1 MNQKLAGWEH
11 EGWVGVPHCDILH
24 CVAAELKARKAS
36 TFFKLAEPG
45 SLARVPCRQATVIA
59 KRAARAPINENWDLT
74 LPQDTS
80 LPGLSLQENRQQI
93 FYRSI
98 QEVKTRTLVPRKSTA
113 ANLEKIR
120 KAIKD
125 AFGRNV
131 SDADI
136 WKAVSVKD
144 ILPRTAQFL
153 WRSIHNAHRI
163 GKYWTHIP
171 ECGDRA
177 TCQECEVLEDL
188 DHILTGCKSPG
199 QGIIWEAA
207 KSLWLEKEAIWPT
220 VSLGTILGCGLAEF
234 RNDKGRT
241 KPGTQRLYR
250 ILISKSTYQIWL
262 IQNNRVISRDGA
274 LASKEEIINKW
285 KFAVNQRLQVDKSLV
300 NRPIRGKHP
309 ALAQKLVLE
318 TWSSTLDNEDSLP
331 ANWLR
336 EPRALVG
343 SRAFPQTQTWRRLR
357 HGIG

>member
-1 MNQKLAGWEH
+1 MSGNAARRYGKELHEAMNQKLAGWEH
-11 EGWVGVPHCDILH
+11 EAWVGVPHRDILR
-24 CVAAELKARKAS
+24 CVAVELKARKAS
-36 TFFKLAEPG
+36 TFFKLAEPR
-45 SLARVPCRQATVIA
+45 SLARVPCRQAMVLA

-80 LPGLSLQENRQQI
+80 LPGLSLQENRQRI

-98 QEVKTRTLVPRKSTA
+98 REVKTRTLVLRKSTV
-113 ANLEKIR
+113 ANLKKIR
-120 KAIKD
+120 KAIED
-125 AFGRNV
+125 AFSRNV
-131 SDADI
+131 SDTDI
-136 WKAVSVKD
+136 WKAVLVKD

-177 TCQECEVLEDL
+177 TCQECGVLEDL

-207 KSLWLEKEAIWPT
+207 KSLWLEKEAIWPM

-234 RNDKGRT
+234 HDDKGRT

-250 ILISKSTYQIWL
+250 ILISKSAYQIWL
-262 IQNNRVISRDGA
+262 IRNNRVTLGM
-274 LASKEEIINKW
+274 
-285 KFAVNQRLQVDKSLV
+285 RLQVDKSLA
-300 NRPIRGKHP
+300 NRPIWGKRP

-318 TWSSTLDNEDSLP
+318 TWSGTLDNEDSLP

-336 EPRALVG
+336 EPRVLVG
-343 SRAFPQTQTWRRLR
+343 SRAFPQTQTRRRLR